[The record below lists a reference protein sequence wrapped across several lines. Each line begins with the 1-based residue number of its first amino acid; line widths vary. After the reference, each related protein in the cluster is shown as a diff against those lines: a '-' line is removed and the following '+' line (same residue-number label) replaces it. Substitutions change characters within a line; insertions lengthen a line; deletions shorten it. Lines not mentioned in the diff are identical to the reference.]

1 MESDDGE
8 TMKIETIVLLKNN
21 FSVVFYLRELTKYS
35 QRSLEMTQAK
45 TGDNLEVCGSSS
57 LVTLVTWHTVM
68 LDMLC

>member
-35 QRSLEMTQAK
+35 
-45 TGDNLEVCGSSS
+45 
-57 LVTLVTWHTVM
+57 
-68 LDMLC
+68 